1 MKIKDDVSEDCGT
14 DPSRSSV
21 ADVQDKE
28 VI

>member
-14 DPSRSSV
+14 DPSGSNV